1 MSAQVSTFAQMLLGA
16 LVVLAGALA
25 FWVACL
31 RAALADRMRT
41 HGGRDALT
49 GLPGRLLLVDRLSHA
64 IARSSRQA
72 GHVAVLFI
80 DLDRFKTMNNTRG
93 HDAGDAV
100 LRQLA
105 SRLTE
110 CVGPG
115 DSVARIGSDE
125 FVLLLAE
132 SVGDSASVVARNV
145 LDRVRA
151 PVVLAGEAVYCTASV
166 GIALHPGDGATA
178 DALLRNAG
186 IAMYRAKDHGG
197 NRFEFFTAEMHERAV
212 QRMDV
217 ERSLRGALERG
228 EFVVHYQPVLA
239 VRTGKVEGFEA
250 LIRWNRPGYGL
261 VAPADFVPV
270 LEETG
275 LIVDVGAWVL
285 ETACAQIHEWTL
297 AGLPAPRIAV
307 NLSARQFRGAGLE
320 HAVQRAMAR
329 HGIAPALLELE
340 LTESLLM
347 EDPEQAAT
355 TLKRLKALGVA
366 ISIDDFGTGYS
377 GLAYLR
383 RFAVD
388 VLKVDRMFIADA
400 DSGEGQAMTRA
411 IVELG
416 HALGLRVVAEGV
428 ERPSQLAF
436 LRELGCDEMQGFL
449 FSPALTACEAGIW
462 WERHQGTP

>member
-1 MSAQVSTFAQMLLGA
+1 MLLGA
-16 LVVLAGALA
+16 LVVLAGALG

-31 RAALADRMRT
+31 RAALADRARS

-64 IARSSRQA
+64 IARSPRQV
-72 GHVAVLFI
+72 GHVAVLFV

-93 HDAGDAV
+93 HDAGDVV

-115 DSVARIGSDE
+115 DSVARLGSDE

-132 SVGDSASVVARNV
+132 TAGDSASVVARKV
-145 LDRVRA
+145 LERVRA
-151 PVVLAGEAVYCTASV
+151 PVQVAGEAVYCTASV

-217 ERSLRGALERG
+217 ERALRGALERE
-228 EFVVHYQPVLA
+228 EFVLHYQPVLA
-239 VRTGKVEGFEA
+239 VRTGEVQGFEA
-250 LIRWNRPGYGL
+250 LLRWNRPGHGL
-261 VAPADFVPV
+261 VAPAEFVPV

-275 LIVDVGAWVL
+275 LIVEVGAWVL
-285 ETACAQIHEWTL
+285 ETACAQIQDWQL
-297 AGLPAPRIAV
+297 RGLTAPRIAV
-307 NLSARQFRGAGLE
+307 NLSARQFHGPGLE
-320 HAVQRAMAR
+320 QTVQRVMTR
-329 HGIAPALLELE
+329 YGIAPALLELE

-355 TLKRLKALGVA
+355 TLKRLKALGVV
-366 ISIDDFGTGYS
+366 ISVDDFGTGYS

-411 IVELG
+411 IIDLG

-449 FSPALTACEAGIW
+449 FSGALASCEARTW
-462 WERHQGTP
+462 WEHHRDPV